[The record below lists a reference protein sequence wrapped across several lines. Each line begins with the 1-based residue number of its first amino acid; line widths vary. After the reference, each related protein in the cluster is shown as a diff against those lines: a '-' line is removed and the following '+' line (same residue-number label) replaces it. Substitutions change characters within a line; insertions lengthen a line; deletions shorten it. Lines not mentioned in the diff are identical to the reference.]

1 MLSRRHFLAV
11 PAAVVF
17 AAARMTKKER
27 VGNAIA
33 GKDVDRLPF
42 SLWHHFGLEKEG
54 PMKHAEATLNF
65 HRRYDTDL
73 VKVMSDFP
81 YPKPAGSWLN
91 LKVEKSPFAAQ
102 IHALEIIGDGLRGS
116 AHFVETL
123 FNPWNVA
130 EKLSSKEEVM
140 RLKNEQPQKLL
151 DALEVIAKSEAN
163 HTRLALKARA
173 SGIFLAIAN
182 AQDGILTREE
192 YAKFS
197 EPFDRMVLK
206 AADGAPLN
214 ILHLHGEKVYVD
226 HFLTGWPAGGINYGS
241 HESGF
246 AVTSARAKFGG
257 VLLCGVDERSYR
269 TRTVEQLKQD
279 AAAARQQAGAKLI
292 FTPGCSV
299 PNDSRPDELL
309 RMKAA
314 VGA

>member
-1 MLSRRHFLAV
+1 MLSRRHLLAV
-11 PAAVVF
+11 PAATLL
-17 AAARMTKKER
+17 AASKMKKKER
-27 VGNAIA
+27 VDAAIA
-33 GKDVDRLPF
+33 GKEVDRLPF
-42 SLWHHFGLEKEG
+42 SMWHHFGVEKQG
-54 PMKHAEATLNF
+54 PSKHAEATLNF
-65 HRRYDTDL
+65 HRQFDTDL

-81 YPKPAGSWLN
+81 YPRPAGSWLA
-91 LKVEKSPFAAQ
+91 LKVETNPFAPQ
-102 IHALEIIGDGLRGS
+102 VRALEIVAGGLRGN

-140 RLKNEQPQKLL
+140 RMKAEQPQRLI

-163 HTRLALKARA
+163 HVKLALAAGA

-182 AQDGILTREE
+182 AQDGILTRQD

-197 EPFDRMVLK
+197 EPFDRLVLK

-226 HFLTGWPAGGINYGS
+226 YFLTGWPSAAINYGS
-241 HESGF
+241 QETGF
-246 AVTSARAKFGG
+246 AISSARGKFGG
-257 VLLCGVDERSYR
+257 VLLTGTDWRNFR
-269 TRTVEQLKQD
+269 TRGVADLRQD

-299 PNDSRPDELL
+299 PNDSTPAELL

-314 VGA
+314 VQA